1 MVKDIKLLEKDEISC
16 MMKKIRYMFV
26 TCLFVI
32 LAFGLVSTKAER
44 QINLDPASIVKEL
57 QKGGYLLYMRHGE
70 ATIGQDQPDLNFA
83 DCSTQR
89 NLTVTGQMQAR
100 AIGEIFRG
108 LQIPVQF
115 PVLASPYCRT
125 RETAELAFGKQNVA
139 IVPFLA
145 YIDYL
150 HRDKITREEE
160 QSILDKL
167 TSIFETPLSQG
178 SNRMVIGHSF
188 PSEKGL
194 GEVPYMGT
202 VLIKPN
208 GAGKGYEIVRRI
220 SFDEWKSWYV
230 NR

>member
-1 MVKDIKLLEKDEISC
+1 
-16 MMKKIRYMFV
+16 MMKKTRYMFV
-26 TCLFVI
+26 ICLFVL

-70 ATIGQDQPDLNFA
+70 ATIGQDQPHLNFT

-89 NLTVTGQMQAR
+89 NLTVTGQMQAQS
-100 AIGEIFRG
+100 IGEIFRG

-139 IVPFLA
+139 VVPFLVN
-145 YIDYL
+145 IDYL
-150 HRDKITREEE
+150 HRDKITGEEE
-160 QSILDKL
+160 QNILDKL
-167 TSIFETPLSQG
+167 TTIFETPLSQG
-178 SNRMVIGHSF
+178 SNRIIIGHSF
-188 PSEKGL
+188 PPGKGM

-230 NR
+230 NGKQSLSLELTDFNK